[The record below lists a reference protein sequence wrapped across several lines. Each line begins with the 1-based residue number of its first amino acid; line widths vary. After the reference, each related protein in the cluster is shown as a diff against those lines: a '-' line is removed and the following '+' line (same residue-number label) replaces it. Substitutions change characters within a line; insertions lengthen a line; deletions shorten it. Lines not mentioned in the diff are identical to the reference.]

1 MMPAPKFSAD
11 PRPPGKGK
19 PQKNYPPFPRLVL
32 FFSCFFPALS
42 RPFFFAEKIIFDISS
57 HYKSACAKRSLTFR
71 LLVPF
76 WNQSCGHRLLKKKPF
91 YALLI
96 ENTVFFTFFPGAGR
110 TTGL

>member
-11 PRPPGKGK
+11 PRPPGRRKRLK
-19 PQKNYPPFPRLVL
+19 KLPPLSGLVL
-32 FFSCFFPALS
+32 FFSWFFPARS
-42 RPFFFAEKIIFDISS
+42 RPLFFAEKIIFDISS

-71 LLVPF
+71 PLVPF
-76 WNQSCGHRLLKKKPF
+76 WNHSGGHRHLKKKPF